1 MAKVYRLHEGQDG
14 TGWFTS
20 NPITNDQLRTIV
32 TAGVDVATS
41 IPSPFARIDL
51 VKSAFRWVADNG
63 INGSTAQHK
72 LVSDALDVAQL
83 FFLYPKHKDKIR
95 VVSWSPQE
103 RFNQLVQDQN
113 PKHSTFANT
122 LNIFWGQ
129 DGNVYNFNQV
139 NRLYFLLN
147 ASTNQVIGGTSPAT
161 LFFAAPDVKLAT
173 ANLNVTCGHD
183 VLFDENYYSLA
194 NRDKSFVE
202 YIFTLS
208 KQQNFANNFPEFY
221 SYLEAVLINLDNQF
235 RAIVANL
242 TAGNLENFSPCPVL
256 DNNMDPC
263 EVLGIRLG
271 VQATDSRL
279 IEQESDFILNPE
291 LPITTLKPLIIPND
305 RFAQQ
310 WTYTTNG
317 VFWNANNQIPF
328 KNEQN
333 HSNSILPVQGDHYP
347 WLTIG
352 NFLEDTIIELPYSID
367 SIKFKTC
374 GAKKHLLPLRPAFFQ
389 YFKADNVSNYLK
401 IYELAGGG
409 VEVKLE
415 IPVKRGRI
423 TFKKTYHQESIVKME
438 AHLAILPFIRTSNI
452 DLNYTLAIQDNRFDR
467 NQDLFLECYERSNM
481 TDLSNPIVRKQG
493 EQNTIKST
501 YYKSKKFDTV
511 RIGSDFYSGFI
522 VPIMQNSV
530 ANQQVSFAIDFGTT
544 NTHIEYKH
552 GANAE
557 KAIDIT
563 SDLPIWQSLIDR
575 NEKNVNPLQ
584 IANDN
589 NFEREIFPY
598 QFNSTTNYKFP
609 FRTALTYNQN
619 INFNEPVEV
628 FTHTNN
634 FFLFEKIFYSTY
646 LQLHTKLKWSNYT
659 KPEDKILVEKYIE
672 CLMYIVLYKTLLL
685 NGNPKT
691 SKITWFYPVSMDTF
705 EQGIFFEVWHKAYK
719 KIFDVDNTN
728 NINAIPESIAP
739 YLHYR
744 TNYPGLSLSIDIG
757 GGSSDIA
764 VFKNANDLP
773 EFISSFKFA
782 GNAIFGD
789 GFPNGAFSNS
799 SDNNGFVKSYRKLIE
814 SAIKKGSQKEIILK
828 DIIESRK
835 DSADF
840 SSFLFSLETE
850 NDINFNY
857 TTLLRQDRKMKL
869 PILMFYGAII
879 YYSANLLKK
888 HGITEIPKNIL
899 LSGTASKTIKI
910 IDSRNAYPNISKL
923 FKYIFQKVMGLTAD
937 NLNVAL
943 SENPKE
949 ITCKGVLRADI
960 KEDITNCPMVFWLGG
975 DNDSIWSKALNKN
988 TDIPNTPYYRD
999 LETEKNKSSIENSIN
1014 DFFNLLDDYFN
1025 QINFEGDFGIDNAA
1039 YQKFIK
1045 MRSLNIKD
1053 FLEHGVKA
1061 FYKSADKHIEETL
1074 FFYPLIGILNK
1085 LAFEL
1090 SNTDNQ

>member
-14 TGWFTS
+14 TGWFSS
-20 NPITNDQLRTIV
+20 NPITNDQLKTIV
-32 TAGVDVATS
+32 TAGTDVATS

-63 INGSTAQHK
+63 IEGASAQHK

-83 FFLYPKHKDKIR
+83 FFICPKHKKKVKII
-95 VVSWSPQE
+95 SWSPVE
-103 RFNQLVQDQN
+103 RFNQLSEDINSKQ
-113 PKHSTFANT
+113 STFANT
-122 LNIFWGQ
+122 LDIFWRQ
-129 DGNVYNFNQV
+129 DGQVYNFDKV
-139 NRLYFLLN
+139 NRLYLILN
-147 ASTNQVIGGTSPAT
+147 SNTNQVIGGTSPAT
-161 LFFAAPDVKLAT
+161 LFFAAPDVKDVTKDLDI
-173 ANLNVTCGHD
+173 TCGHD
-183 VLFDENYYSLA
+183 VLFDDNYSSLI

-208 KQQNFANNFPEFY
+208 KQRNFASYFPELY
-221 SYLEAVLINLDNQF
+221 SYLHAVKNNINNPLN
-235 RAIVANL
+235 AIIANL
-242 TAGNLENFSPCPVL
+242 TADNIDNFSPCPVL

-271 VQATDSRL
+271 VQTNDARI
-279 IEQESDFILNPE
+279 IEQESDFVIVPGLT
-291 LPITTLKPLIIPND
+291 ISGLKPLVLPND
-305 RFAQQ
+305 RFTQS

-317 VFWNANNQIPF
+317 VLWNPNNPIPT
-328 KNEQN
+328 KNEF
-333 HSNSILPVQGDHYP
+333 SNSNSVLPVQGDHYP
-347 WLTIG
+347 WLSIG
-352 NFLEDTIIELPYSID
+352 NFLEETIIELPYSID
-367 SIKFKTC
+367 STKFKTC
-374 GAKKHLLPLRPAFFQ
+374 GAKKHLLPLTPTFFK
-389 YFKADNVSNYLK
+389 YFKAENVSNY
-401 IYELAGGG
+401 INIDELAGGG
-409 VEVKLE
+409 LEVKLE
-415 IPVKRGRI
+415 IPVRGGTV
-423 TFKKTYHQESIVKME
+423 TFKKTYHKSSIVKIE
-438 AHLAILPFIRTSNI
+438 VHLAILPFLKIPNVEIDYTFGLQDFRYDRSQDIHLESYETGSFSDIRNSV
-452 DLNYTLAIQDNRFDR
+452 LRR
-467 NQDLFLECYERSNM
+467 
-481 TDLSNPIVRKQG
+481 LSDKDQSI
-493 EQNTIKST
+493 
-501 YYKSKKFDTV
+501 YYKSKKFDTI
-511 RIGSDFYSGFI
+511 RFKSNDLSGFI
-522 VPIMQNSV
+522 VPNMPESI

-552 GANAE
+552 GTNAE
-557 KAIDIT
+557 KALDVT
-563 SDLPIWQSLIDR
+563 ADLPIWQSLIDR
-575 NEKNVNPLQ
+575 NREVNKDPLQ
-584 IANDN
+584 IRNDDI
-589 NFEREIFPY
+589 FEREIFPY
-598 QFNSTTNYKFP
+598 QFNKNTNYKFP

-619 INFNEPVEV
+619 INFNEPIEV

-634 FFLFEKIFYSTY
+634 FFLFEKIFYSNY

-659 KPEDKILVEKYIE
+659 RPEDKILVEKYIE
-672 CLMYIVLYKTLLL
+672 CLLHIIFYKTLLL
-685 NGNPKT
+685 NGHPQNTKV
-691 SKITWFYPVSMDTF
+691 TWFYPVSMDSY
-705 EQGIFFEVWHKAYK
+705 EYGIFKEVWEKAYK
-719 KIFDVDNTN
+719 KIFCIDNTN

-744 TNYPGLSLSIDIG
+744 SIYPGLSLSIDIG

-799 SDNNGFVKSYRKLIE
+799 SDNNGFVKSYFSEIDK
-814 SAIKKGSQKEIILK
+814 AIGSNNNRREILN
-828 DIIESRK
+828 DIIQKRK

-850 NDINFNY
+850 TDIQFNY

-879 YYSANLLKK
+879 YYSANLMKK
-888 HGITEIPKNIL
+888 HGMIEIPKNIL

-910 IDSRNAYPNISKL
+910 IDSINNLPNTSKL
-923 FKYIFQKVMGLTAD
+923 FKYIFESVMGVKTD
-937 NLNVAL
+937 NLNIVL

-949 ITCKGVLRADI
+949 ITCKGVLRAGI
-960 KEDITNCPMVFWLGG
+960 NEDITNCPMVFWLGG
-975 DNDSIWSKALNKN
+975 DNDSVWSKALNKN

-999 LETEKNKSSIENSIN
+999 LESGVVKSLVENSIK
-1014 DFFNLLDDYFN
+1014 DFFSLLDNYFK
-1025 QINFEGDFGIDNAA
+1025 QINFEGDFGIDNEA
-1039 YQKFIK
+1039 YLKFK
-1045 MRSLNIKD
+1045 EMRSQNIRD